1 MPLKLWRF
9 GIIPIPQ
16 RQDCVVTADHDG
28 FPPTLAGAFMGE
40 NHVSRRNRFPVLRQS
55 RSQRWQD
62 RSAFGWC
69 LRTLLLSLSD
79 FFVMASSLKSRR
91 GPMGPLFATD
101 RYCDF
106 DPVDRVVYT

>member
-1 MPLKLWRF
+1 MQLHGRDNRKNFL
-9 GIIPIPQ
+9 G
-16 RQDCVVTADHDG
+16 
-28 FPPTLAGAFMGE
+28 LAGREA
-40 NHVSRRNRFPVLRQS
+40 
-55 RSQRWQD
+55 
-62 RSAFGWC
+62 SALGFASFIEAVDEQLGAWA
-69 LRTLLLSLSD
+69 LLSLLD